1 MKSSARLWRKIATS
15 VHQSAADL
23 RSDLSML
30 KRATESA
37 LVPSAKSKRVRE
49 NLSVRGLPGIP
60 WRVVV
65 ARSYDGCCRCQPRS
79 SRFYFQRPP
88 KLTEKDTIVL
98 TDFTNTTGDP
108 VFDGTLRQGL
118 AVQLEQSPFL
128 SLVSDQRIQQTLH
141 LMGKP
146 ADTRL
151 MPEIARDLCQ
161 RVGSKA
167 YLTGSIANLGS
178 QYVLGLK
185 AVNCLTGDTI
195 AEEQGRATGKEQV
208 LSTMDKVAPKMRA
221 KLGESLSSIQKFD
234 MPIEQ
239 VTTSS
244 LEALKAYSFGVKALN
259 EQGDLVAT
267 SFFKR
272 AIELDPDFAAAYASL
287 SAIYGNLEDDGLQN
301 ENLQKAYA
309 LRNRVSERERF
320 RISSAYYGAMAGEIE
335 EGRN

>member
-1 MKSSARLWRKIATS
+1 MLKLPERMDEIVGKALEKDRDLRY
-15 VHQSAADL
+15 QSAADL
-23 RSDLSML
+23 RSDLNLL

-65 ARSYDGCCRCQPRS
+65 PAAMAVAVLAASSY
-79 SRFYFQRPP
+79 FYFQRPP

-167 YLTGSIANLGS
+167 YLTGSIANLG
-178 QYVLGLK
+178 
-185 AVNCLTGDTI
+185 AN
-195 AEEQGRATGKEQV
+195 
-208 LSTMDKVAPKMRA
+208 M
-221 KLGESLSSIQKFD
+221 FW
-234 MPIEQ
+234 
-239 VTTSS
+239 
-244 LEALKAYSFGVKALN
+244 
-259 EQGDLVAT
+259 
-267 SFFKR
+267 
-272 AIELDPDFAAAYASL
+272 
-287 SAIYGNLEDDGLQN
+287 
-301 ENLQKAYA
+301 
-309 LRNRVSERERF
+309 VSRP
-320 RISSAYYGAMAGEIE
+320 
-335 EGRN
+335 